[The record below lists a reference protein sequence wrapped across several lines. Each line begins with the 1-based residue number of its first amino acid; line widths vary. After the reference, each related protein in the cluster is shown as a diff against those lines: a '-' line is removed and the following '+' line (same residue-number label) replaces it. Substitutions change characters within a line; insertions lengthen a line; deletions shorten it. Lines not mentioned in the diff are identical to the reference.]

1 MAKILYIESKQKNFD
16 FELDKSEIKKL
27 PKTLFLAY
35 SLQYKQLAESIRK
48 QLKNSRIK
56 IAKFLQ
62 VLGCSKV
69 KTKYPI
75 LLISAGRFHAQN
87 LFLSAPSI
95 YLLEGKTILK
105 ITKDEIKRIEAIK
118 RAAITKFLAAE
129 KLGILV
135 STKPGQEAIGY
146 ALNLKQKID
155 SKGKKAFIFIT
166 NEIDINQF
174 ENFDI
179 DIWVNT
185 SCPGL
190 GYDSKKII
198 NSFDAIK
205 FL

>member
-16 FELDKSEIKKL
+16 FKLDKNEIKKL

-35 SLQYKQLAESIRK
+35 SLQYKQLADSIKK
-48 QLKNSRIK
+48 QLKDSNIK

-62 VLGCSKV
+62 VLGCSNV

-87 LFLSAPSI
+87 LYLQAPSI
-95 YLLEGKTILK
+95 YLVEGRTILK
-105 ITKDEIKRIEAIK
+105 ITKDEIKRIETIK
-118 RAAITKFLAAE
+118 RAAIAKFLAAE

-135 STKPGQEAIGY
+135 STKPGQEAMNY
-146 ALNLKQKID
+146 ALRLKQRID

-174 ENFDI
+174 ENFGI
-179 DIWVNT
+179 DMWINT

-198 NSFDAIK
+198 NSFDAMQ